1 MIARTNRGEEG
12 AKSIFPAIDPP
23 GPPGIEQHHGQERR
37 VLPVGGYE
45 CNSCNI
51 TPAGSRLAP
60 PSFASLRLKRRS
72 LFARVSR
79 LFASFFLV
87 SFVQLFSI
95 NVHAVTI
102 GSSSIAIFNFV
113 FFFVEEE
120 EECVRIFYNLIC

>member
-1 MIARTNRGEEG
+1 M
-12 AKSIFPAIDPP
+12 
-23 GPPGIEQHHGQERR
+23 
-37 VLPVGGYE
+37 
-45 CNSCNI
+45 
-51 TPAGSRLAP
+51 
-60 PSFASLRLKRRS
+60 
-72 LFARVSR
+72 
-79 LFASFFLV
+79 FASFFLV

>member
-1 MIARTNRGEEG
+1 MIAHTNRGEEG

-72 LFARVSR
+72 LFSFVC
-79 LFASFFLV
+79 FFLV

-120 EECVRIFYNLIC
+120 DWRNVLGYFII

>member
-72 LFARVSR
+72 LFSFVC
-79 LFASFFLV
+79 FFLV

-113 FFFVEEE
+113 FFFIEEE
-120 EECVRIFYNLIC
+120 D

>member
-60 PSFASLRLKRRS
+60 PSFASLRLERRGDRTS
-72 LFARVSR
+72 FSFVC
-79 LFASFFLV
+79 FFLL

-102 GSSSIAIFNFV
+102 GSCSIAIFNFV